1 MQTACSHVYIYICR
15 FSACHHS
22 RSLAETLICE
32 LCIVNTY
39 IIFRALLFGGMRE
52 SQQSEIE
59 LKGTSLRAF
68 KGLLKYIYTGH
79 MSLANQ
85 KVITIIE
92 VLEDI

>member
-1 MQTACSHVYIYICR
+1 
-15 FSACHHS
+15 
-22 RSLAETLICE
+22 
-32 LCIVNTY
+32 
-39 IIFRALLFGGMRE
+39 MRE

-85 KVITIIE
+85 KVVTIIE
-92 VLEDI
+92 VSEDIY

>member
-1 MQTACSHVYIYICR
+1 MQTACSHICIGLVPVIIR
-15 FSACHHS
+15 NLLL
-22 RSLAETLICE
+22 RPVICE
-32 LCIVNTY
+32 LCIVNHY
-39 IIFRALLFGGMRE
+39 FIFRALLFGGMRE

-85 KVITIIE
+85 KVFSIIE
-92 VLEDI
+92 VLENIY

>member
-1 MQTACSHVYIYICR
+1 
-15 FSACHHS
+15 
-22 RSLAETLICE
+22 
-32 LCIVNTY
+32 
-39 IIFRALLFGGMRE
+39 MRE

-85 KVITIIE
+85 KVNYYHRHFGEYLLSFAQFIAI
-92 VLEDI
+92 

>member
-1 MQTACSHVYIYICR
+1 
-15 FSACHHS
+15 
-22 RSLAETLICE
+22 
-32 LCIVNTY
+32 
-39 IIFRALLFGGMRE
+39 MRE

-85 KVITIIE
+85 KVSYYHRGFGGYLLRLAQFIAI
-92 VLEDI
+92 

>member
-1 MQTACSHVYIYICR
+1 MSVIIQYLLLRPV
-15 FSACHHS
+15 
-22 RSLAETLICE
+22 ICE
-32 LCIVNTY
+32 MCIVNPY
-39 IIFRALLFGGMRE
+39 FIFRALLFGGMRE

-92 VLEDI
+92 VLEYIC